1 MNANKAKEDKWIEV
15 IPRHRERAK
24 QIATSKEL
32 RKRQVETESRYHVLQ
47 NLQETNGITE
57 SLEMKKTRGIANPNV
72 RTQIKKKHKAILIGD
87 SHARGCAEKLSSY
100 LGNAYEV
107 RGYVSPNTGLDVLVI
122 TNSAKEETE
131 QLTQKDIVIVCGGTN
146 NISKNESNK
155 GLRHVTHFVQNKR
168 NTNVIIL
175 GAPHRF
181 DLEESSCVNKEVKV
195 FNKTLNKI
203 MKRYNHIKVID
214 MSAKRDLYTQQFLRI
229 YIMETL
235 NWNIHLQSLAHK
247 LSKVSFMIKTLKE
260 TLSPYMIIHI
270 YFTKFHAILRSGTLL
285 SGRGIKGDLSIRVF
299 KIQKRVVRLLAGVS
313 FRTSCRQLFK
323 KLNILTMA
331 SLCILEVTCFIRKN
345 CKFLEQNSQVHQ
357 HDTRRK
363 LDIHVNTL

>member
-1 MNANKAKEDKWIEV
+1 VNANKAKEDKWIEV

-32 RKRQVETESRYHVLQ
+32 GKRQIETENRYHVLQ

-195 FNKTLNKI
+195 FNKKLNKI
-203 MKRYNHIKVID
+203 MKRYNHIKVTD
-214 MSAKRDLYTQQFLRI
+214 MSAKRDHYTQHGLHMNKTGKEWIIRKTADIINKLATNSKPAPITLEWKEIDQEDPVKNNE
-229 YIMETL
+229 ET
-235 NWNIHLQSLAHK
+235 
-247 LSKVSFMIKTLKE
+247 VKE
-260 TLSPYMIIHI
+260 T
-270 YFTKFHAILRSGTLL
+270 T
-285 SGRGIKGDLSIRVF
+285 
-299 KIQKRVVRLLAGVS
+299 
-313 FRTSCRQLFK
+313 
-323 KLNILTMA
+323 N
-331 SLCILEVTCFIRKN
+331 LEI
-345 CKFLEQNSQVHQ
+345 NS
-357 HDTRRK
+357 
-363 LDIHVNTL
+363 